1 MGSSQEV
8 NLISLSRTIRI
19 STKSASVDTPALFP
33 VHNAGFRGR
42 GNTPHYWEQI
52 PDLPHM
58 MLNAA
63 FRARTS
69 HFEDFRRLG
78 VRAYFGVP
86 GAVFLDSGGLQTRTR
101 GLALDA
107 LKILRIQEELGA
119 DIGTALD
126 MPVLGTDRE
135 WGPRYR
141 RFLRTNA
148 ANVLRCL
155 GKRNTGMLLFGV
167 AHGNSPTAVRNFITY
182 VRRKGDPDGFA
193 LGGLVFKRSNVKAF
207 VDLILAARQAA
218 GDLPLH
224 VLGVAGPNYVPL
236 LVFLGV
242 DTFDSSS
249 SVICGGYRHYFAPDR
264 GSVEFS
270 SFEGLSY
277 LPCVCPVCSVRTAS
291 EVHAKRDLVSMH
303 NLWHL
308 ASELRRLRWEIATGD
323 VPSYLESRFSR
334 NPLLKRAFLYARQ
347 KMRGL

>member
-1 MGSSQEV
+1 
-8 NLISLSRTIRI
+8 
-19 STKSASVDTPALFP
+19 
-33 VHNAGFRGR
+33 
-42 GNTPHYWEQI
+42 
-52 PDLPHM
+52 M

-63 FRARTS
+63 FLARTPL
-69 HFEDFRRLG
+69 FEDFRRHG

-107 LKILRIQEELGA
+107 LKILRIQEELRA

-126 MPVLGTDRE
+126 MPVLSTDRE

-141 RFLRTNA
+141 TFLRKNVS
-148 ANVLRCL
+148 NVLRCVRN
-155 GKRNTGMLLFGV
+155 RNTGMLLFGV
-167 AHGNSPTAVRNFITY
+167 AHGNSPTAVRNFITC
-182 VRRKGDPDGFA
+182 VRRKADLDGFA
-193 LGGLVFKRSNVKAF
+193 LGGLVFKRSNLKSF

-224 VLGVAGPNYVPL
+224 VLGVAGPNYLPL
-236 LVFLGV
+236 LVYLGV

-264 GSVEFS
+264 GSVDFS
-270 SFEGLSY
+270 SFNGMTYLS
-277 LPCVCPVCSVRTAS
+277 CVCPVCSGRTVR

-303 NLWHL
+303 NLWCL
-308 ASELRRLRWEIATGD
+308 AYELRRLKWEIATGD
-323 VPSYLESRFSR
+323 IASYLESRFSR

-347 KMRGL
+347 KMRGV